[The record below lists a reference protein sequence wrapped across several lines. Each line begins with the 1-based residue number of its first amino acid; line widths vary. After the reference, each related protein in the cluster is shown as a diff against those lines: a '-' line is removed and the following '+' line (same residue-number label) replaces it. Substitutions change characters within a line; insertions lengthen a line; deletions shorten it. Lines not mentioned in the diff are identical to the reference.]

1 MAKQKLWE
9 GEKSPIAQL
18 SEDLK
23 RLQTETNIQIALT
36 DKLKTSLGS
45 IQATAKSS
53 SVITGDKNGLDTLKR
68 LNEEHLKAIA
78 LLEKEKATR
87 ESLRLITDNLSV
99 TKKQQIAAET
109 ALNKQRERALQQIE
123 KEVAKQTRLSSVYSK
138 VDQKLSNMVKEY
150 RDLAVRKELNIKL
163 TEKENSRMDFLAT
176 KITKYDQA
184 LKATDA
190 NSGRFQRKF
199 GDYASGFNTLN
210 NSVNQLTREMPAF
223 ANSMQTGF
231 MAISNNLPMFF
242 DEISKLKKANIE
254 LAKSGE
260 PTKNVFKSLSSA
272 IFSTSSLLSI
282 GVTLLTVY
290 GAKMIDFL
298 SGSKKSEEQLK
309 REKEQQEALNK
320 KRKEGSEFV
329 GRESAE
335 LVTYLMGLKQTN
347 EGSKERLELMTKI
360 NNQFGTTIKNLS
372 DESQFQNQVNA
383 LIYQYIQLQRDAYKV
398 KKSQTLAELNIT
410 KQEEQFKI
418 INKSLRLT
426 RKEFDMISQKSGGFS
441 LLATELQQGVA
452 PVETI
457 AEQLGISEKRA
468 KQLVLRY
475 RNLQEQDKK
484 TIDINDKKIE
494 QDEKLGKFLTNT
506 IGLTDENKLSEEDRA
521 KQLIKSLIAQDG
533 LATRLYYYGGN
544 LADASLKMNDLNI
557 KSDINRGINEKS
569 TEQFKNLNTEL
580 KEYDDWLQRRLE
592 HATDERKLI
601 DELNAITQENQVKIR
616 QKVSEE
622 MLQDALD
629 LATKTGEVYIDTL
642 EKTINDEF
650 DLRAEAAQNRSQ
662 MEIEVLM
669 KSIETTRA
677 LETERLIREKD
688 ELLKQEGLTA
698 EQKTAINNSFEQRM
712 AELRVRMLQDEK
724 VVALKRE
731 KIELELNATLGDL
744 NEERAKR
751 LKQVNDE
758 LIDAQKQYAEGTKKV
773 GEKSAKD
780 EIKTE
785 KGKNKELADLRKKSI
800 DELIQMQIN
809 KSKRIEDAIDKEISA
824 NQKLQ
829 DSLKEQAN
837 LGVDTAQQSL
847 ATLKEQE
854 AEKTK
859 AKEKEAKKQETL
871 ERIKV
876 AYSLFEASIS
886 KGDNIGTASAKTTA
900 GMSIVEAIIQSF
912 KKFYHGT
919 DDTGSTGMMRDQ
931 FGAITGVTHENET
944 VLSKSDKKD
953 LGFISRQDLKEKVKL
968 ANSILYE
975 KQLKTSTTQNFGFAE
990 NVANSLNPLG
1000 GKLDRLISLIENQP
1014 TQTLSEEVVDGIGRA
1029 VVATYTKGN
1038 DKLTKIYN

>member
-53 SVITGDKNGLDTLKR
+53 GSIGGDKNEIDTLKR

-78 LLEKEKATR
+78 LLEKEKVTR
-87 ESLRLITDNLSV
+87 QALEQTSKEVEKNRL
-99 TKKQQIAAET
+99 AEIR
-109 ALNKQRERALQQIE
+109 LMQQRERAFDNYEKKLS
-123 KEVAKQTRLSSVYSK
+123 KEVATQTRLSSVYSK

-190 NSGRFQRKF
+190 NSGKFQRNV
-199 GDYASGFNTLN
+199 GNYASGFNTLN

-254 LAKSGE
+254 LTKSGE
-260 PTKNVFKSLSSA
+260 PTKNVFKSLGSA

-290 GAKMIDFL
+290 GAKLIDMISSGDKVNKQAEENRKVRKAQNEEMQKQADFIGRE
-298 SGSKKSEEQLK
+298 SSEYVGYILQLK
-309 REKEQQEALNK
+309 R
-320 KRKEGSEFV
+320 
-329 GRESAE
+329 
-335 LVTYLMGLKQTN
+335 TN
-347 EGSKERLELMTKI
+347 EGSKERSRLITQI
-360 NNQFGTTIKNLS
+360 NDKYGITLKNLS
-372 DESQFQNQVNA
+372 DETAFQKMLNNEIKNYIEYAKQKYLVQKNDE
-383 LIYQYIQLQRDAYKV
+383 LIQRNLSKQDKYK
-398 KKSQTLAELNIT
+398 AELLKTNIDGL
-410 KQEEQFKI
+410 KQELYFLDLQKRAGQDVNQDRLKEQSGLQAVIDKRADLEE
-418 INKSLRLT
+418 KLRLADI
-426 RKEFDMISQKSGGFS
+426 RLQSYGYHLFEANKNLEGFGYN
-441 LLATELQQGVA
+441 TN
-452 PVETI
+452 
-457 AEQLGISEKRA
+457 K
-468 KQLVLRY
+468 
-475 RNLQEQDKK
+475 NNK
-484 TIDINDKKIE
+484 TLND
-494 QDEKLGKFLTNT
+494 NA
-506 IGLTDENKLSEEDRA
+506 N
-521 KQLIKSLIAQDG
+521 
-533 LATRLYYYGGN
+533 
-544 LADASLKMNDLNI
+544 SLKNV
-557 KSDINRGINEKS
+557 
-569 TEQFKNLNTEL
+569 NTEL
-580 KEYDDWLQRRLE
+580 KEYDDWLQRRIE

-601 DELNAITQENQVKIR
+601 DEILAIGQEEQVKIR

-622 MLQDALD
+622 MFQDSLI

-650 DLRAEAAQNRSQ
+650 DLRAQSIRERNEFEKQELLKGIDATRVL
-662 MEIEVLM
+662 EI
-669 KSIETTRA
+669 
-677 LETERLIREKD
+677 ERLIREKD

-698 EQKTAINNSFEQRM
+698 EQKTAINESYEQRI

-731 KIELELNATLGDL
+731 KLELELNTTLGDL

-886 KGDNIGTASAKTTA
+886 KGDNIGTASVKTTA
-900 GMSIVEAIIQSF
+900 GISIVEAIIQSF